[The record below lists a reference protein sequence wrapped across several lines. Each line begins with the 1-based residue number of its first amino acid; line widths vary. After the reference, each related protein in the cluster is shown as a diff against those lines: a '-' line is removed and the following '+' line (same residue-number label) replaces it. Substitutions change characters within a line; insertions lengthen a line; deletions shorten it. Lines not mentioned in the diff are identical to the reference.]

1 MPSQEGATMIR
12 QSQTRRRVL
21 QTGALGLGAWVA
33 GCGRKNSPSQQVEES
48 VEWARANLPRS
59 TPDIVNAAA
68 KEGHL
73 TLTMLNQGGNA
84 DILKRPIEGFN
95 KRYPFITVEATA
107 QSTLQ
112 LLNKFNAELN
122 AKKGTTDYI
131 NFPGNLHTTGLL
143 EKQGAILPFVIS
155 QDEAFPAPAKRSGLW
170 YAWRIE
176 HSATAYRKGALSPEE
191 LKLIRTFE
199 GLGDPRFKNR
209 IAIGNI
215 PNSTTASGVYVLMY
229 KADPKL
235 WQGLVANKPRV
246 KTSGPALVDGLLA
259 GEHDIAVLA
268 GSISF
273 IGAARSGAPMEFGIS
288 SPYPPVYTPGGISAL
303 APHPNAAKLWQD
315 WVMSAEGQRILV
327 DASGLGAARKD
338 LGVKAWSEQ
347 QPWYFQD
354 DASVVEID
362 WEDFAQKQPEMNAR
376 FGKDMQK
383 G

>member
-1 MPSQEGATMIR
+1 MSDVTSRPDRRWILQSAAMGA
-12 QSQTRRRVL
+12 
-21 QTGALGLGAWVA
+21 GAVVT
-33 GCGRKNSPSQQVEES
+33 GCGPSGSKADAVDAA
-48 VEWARANLPRS
+48 VEWARTNLPRS
-59 TPDIVNAAA
+59 TPDIIRMAS

-73 TLTMLNQGGNA
+73 TLTMLNQGGNT
-84 DILKRPIEGFN
+84 DILKSLIQGFN
-95 KRYPFITVEATA
+95 RRYPFITVESTA

-155 QDEAFPAPAKRSGLW
+155 QDEAFSASAKRSGLW

-176 HSATAYRKGALSPEE
+176 HAATAYRKGALSPEE

-199 GLGDPRFKNR
+199 GLGDARFRNR

-215 PNSTTASGVYVLMY
+215 PNSTTASGCFILMY
-229 KADPKL
+229 KSDPKL
-235 WQGLVANKPRV
+235 WQGLIANKPRV

-268 GSISF
+268 GSVSF
-273 IGAARSGAPMEFGIS
+273 IGAAHSGAPLEFGVS

-327 DASGLGAARKD
+327 DASGLGSSRTD
-338 LGVKAWSEQ
+338 LGIKPWSEQ
-347 QPWYFQD
+347 QPWYFKDSAGQ
-354 DASVVEID
+354 VEID
-362 WEDFAQKQPEMNAR
+362 WDDFAQRQSDMVAR
-376 FGKDMQK
+376 FGKDLQK

>member
-1 MPSQEGATMIR
+1 MGAGIAMTD
-12 QSQTRRRVL
+12 
-21 QTGALGLGAWVA
+21 
-33 GCGRKNSPSQQVEES
+33 GCGPSGSKANSVDEA
-48 VEWARANLPRS
+48 VEWARKNLPNS
-59 TPDIVNAAA
+59 TADIIKAASR
-68 KEGHL
+68 EGRL
-73 TLTMLNQGGNA
+73 TLTMLNQGGNT
-84 DILKRPIEGFN
+84 DILKNLIQGFN
-95 KRYPFITVEATA
+95 KRYPFIAVDSTA

-155 QDEAFPAPAKRSGLW
+155 QDAAFPASAKRSGLW

-176 HSATAYRKGALSPEE
+176 HAATAYRKGALSPEE

-199 GLGDPRFKNR
+199 GLGDSRFKNR

-215 PNSTTASGVYVLMY
+215 PNSTTASGCYVLMY
-229 KADPKL
+229 KSDPRL
-235 WQGLVANKPRV
+235 WAGLVANKPRV

-268 GSISF
+268 GSVAF
-273 IGAARSGAPMEFGIS
+273 IGAAHSGAPLEFGVS
-288 SPYPPVYTPGGISAL
+288 SPYPPVYTPGGISSL
-303 APHPNAAKLWQD
+303 APHPNAAKIWQD
-315 WVMSAEGQRILV
+315 WVMSVEGQRILV
-327 DASGLGAARKD
+327 AASGLGSSRTD

-347 QPWYFQD
+347 QSWYFKDPAGQM
-354 DASVVEID
+354 EID
-362 WEDFAQKQPEMNAR
+362 WDDFAQKESDMVAR
-376 FGKDMQK
+376 FGKDLQK

>member
-1 MPSQEGATMIR
+1 MSDVTSYPD
-12 QSQTRRRVL
+12 RRWIL
-21 QTGALGLGAWVA
+21 QTGALGAGMAVTA
-33 GCGRKNSPSQQVEES
+33 GCGRTDSPSQAVDKA
-48 VEWARANLPRS
+48 VEWARTNLPHS
-59 TPDIVNAAA
+59 TPDIIKAAS

-73 TLTMLNQGGNA
+73 TLTMLNQGGNT
-84 DILKRPIEGFN
+84 DILKNLIDGFN
-95 KRYPFITVEATA
+95 KRYPFITVDSTA

-176 HSATAYRKGALSPEE
+176 HAATAYRKGTLSEE
-191 LKLIRTFE
+191 ERKLIRTFE

-209 IAIGNI
+209 LAIGNI
-215 PNSTTASGVYVLMY
+215 PNSTTASGCYVLMY
-229 KADPKL
+229 KTDPKI
-235 WQGLVANKPRV
+235 WERLVANKPRV
-246 KTSGPALVDGLLA
+246 KTSGPALADGLLA
-259 GEHDIAVLA
+259 GEHDVAVLA
-268 GSISF
+268 GSVTF
-273 IGAARSGAPMEFGIS
+273 IGAAHQGAPIEFGVS

-315 WVMSAEGQRILV
+315 WVMSVEGQRILV
-327 DASGLGAARKD
+327 EASGLGSSRTD
-338 LGVKAWSEQ
+338 LGIKPWSEQ
-347 QPWYFQD
+347 QSWYFED
-354 DASVVEID
+354 PAGKVEID
-362 WEDFAQKQPEMNAR
+362 WEDFAQKQADMTAR
-376 FGKDMQK
+376 FGKDLQK